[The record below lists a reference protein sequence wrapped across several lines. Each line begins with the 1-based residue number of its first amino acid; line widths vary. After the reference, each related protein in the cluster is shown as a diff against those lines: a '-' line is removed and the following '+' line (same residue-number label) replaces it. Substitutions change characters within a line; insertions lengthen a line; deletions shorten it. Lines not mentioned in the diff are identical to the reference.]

1 MKILFMILTTIFCTI
16 MSCQNKEKT
25 VYKTLQ
31 KELEQIYDD
40 EQKVRED
47 LDSIEEKY
55 QNTNNSYKVD
65 SVRKL
70 MRKND
75 TQNQQKVVK
84 IIDKYGWLGSEDV
97 GQKANEALFLVI
109 QHADLTMQK
118 KYFPMMKDAIKM
130 KKVKPYD
137 LALLEDRILIREGK
151 KQIYGSQ
158 FMKTEQGTGFLLPV
172 IDPDN
177 LDKRRKSVGLEP
189 IEQYLKES
197 GIKWNLE
204 EYKKKLPEYEQVLKT
219 ISDE

>member
-1 MKILFMILTTIFCTI
+1 
-16 MSCQNKEKT
+16 MSCQNQEKT

-40 EQKVRED
+40 DQKVRED
-47 LDSIEEKY
+47 LDSIVEKY

-65 SVRKL
+65 SVSKL

-75 TQNQQKVVK
+75 AQNQQKVVK
-84 IIDKYGWLGSEDV
+84 IIDKYGWLGSEEI
-97 GQKANEALFLVI
+97 GQKANEALFVVI

-118 KYFPMMKDAIKM
+118 KYFPIMKDAIKM
-130 KKVKPYD
+130 KKVKPSD
-137 LALLEDRILIREGK
+137 LAYLEDRMLIRQGK

-158 FMKTEQGTGFLLPV
+158 FMSMEQGTGFLLPV

-189 IEQYLKES
+189 IEQYLKGS

-204 EYKKKLPEYEQVLKT
+204 EYKKNLPEYEQVLKT